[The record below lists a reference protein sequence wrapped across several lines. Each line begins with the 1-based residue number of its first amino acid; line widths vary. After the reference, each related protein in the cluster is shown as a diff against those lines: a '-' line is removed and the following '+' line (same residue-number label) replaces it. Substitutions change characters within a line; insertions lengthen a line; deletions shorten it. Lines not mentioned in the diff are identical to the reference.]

1 MKNEK
6 SFEHCKWHVY
16 LLFFPMEDRHRTQNT
31 EKSIISKKKKK
42 AVSSH
47 HHKAVMPHQI
57 SNLASAALKRH
68 RNEPST
74 EEIKC

>member
-1 MKNEK
+1 MKNLLNTANGMYTYYSSLWGTDIEHKIQK
-6 SFEHCKWHVY
+6 SQLSV
-16 LLFFPMEDRHRTQNT
+16 
-31 EKSIISKKKKK
+31 KKKKK